1 MNRRLPSLSVRLTP
15 LLCLGLLGWLALLSA
30 KAAPASWSAAADPA
44 APAVQALGMLHQVVA
59 RVGECLQRRDLAS
72 IHLEDVLVHSAMAT
86 LQDVV
91 KQLPP
96 VSQTTFTNHLGELAK
111 ELGELHYY
119 ADVRKQADAER
130 RLLLVMQA
138 LGKIKSHFPEP
149 TLRAATALAERFACP
164 RHPTTTGLRT
174 DICRSCGMEFLQQ
187 VRLMPGHTRAASA
200 ADSGTRAVLRT
211 AAPLA
216 VGKAAE
222 ATLTLVRGDGT
233 SLFSDDLLE
242 THGQRLQM
250 FLVDAGLS
258 ELHYALPTHSARP
271 GEFSFAFTPRKP
283 GNYFAWVDARP
294 APSGW
299 QEDIAT
305 SLASDGT
312 GEPFTNRAPV
322 SEVNIGG
329 LKFALRFNTPVLRAG
344 VPAGGRLRV
353 SRADGSGFDQL
364 EPVAGA
370 FVQWF
375 GICED
380 RQTVFR
386 FSSKGR
392 PVLKAQARG
401 GADTE
406 FICTAPRGGFVRLF
420 AVVQVAGVPVAATF
434 GVVASP

>member
-1 MNRRLPSLSVRLTP
+1 
-15 LLCLGLLGWLALLSA
+15 
-30 KAAPASWSAAADPA
+30 
-44 APAVQALGMLHQVVA
+44 MLHQVVA

-86 LQDVV
+86 LRDVV
-91 KQLPP
+91 KQLPSA
-96 VSQTTFTNHLGELAK
+96 SQTAFTNQLDELGK

-149 TLRAATALAERFACP
+149 TLRTATALAERFACP
-164 RHPTTTGLRT
+164 RHPATPGLRT
-174 DICRSCGMEFLQQ
+174 DICRQCGMEFLQQ
-187 VRLMPGHTRAASA
+187 VRLMPGHTNAA
-200 ADSGTRAVLRT
+200 ADSSTRAVLRT

-216 VGKAAE
+216 VGQAAA
-222 ATLTLVRGDGT
+222 ATLTLARGDGT
-233 SLFSDDLLE
+233 PLFSDDLLE
-242 THGQRLQM
+242 THGQRLQV

-258 ELHYALPTHSARP
+258 ELHYALPLHSARP

-283 GNYFAWVDARP
+283 GNYFAWIDARP
-294 APSGW
+294 APAGW
-299 QEDIAT
+299 QENIAT
-305 SLASDGT
+305 SLAGDGT
-312 GEPFTNRAPV
+312 GELFTNRAPV
-322 SEVNIGG
+322 SEVSSGG
-329 LKFALRFNTPVLRAG
+329 LKFTLHFNTPVLRAG

-353 SRADGSGFDQL
+353 SRANGSGFAQL
-364 EPVAGA
+364 EPLAGA
-370 FVQWF
+370 LVQWI

-392 PVLKAQARG
+392 PILKAQARG
-401 GADTE
+401 GPDTE
-406 FICTAPRGGFVRLF
+406 FTCTAPRGGFVRLF

-434 GVVASP
+434 GIVASP

>member
-1 MNRRLPSLSVRLTP
+1 MNRRLPSLSVRFTP
-15 LLCLGLLGWLALLSA
+15 LLCLGLLCWLLLWPA

-44 APAVQALGMLHQVVA
+44 SPAVQALGMLHQVVA
-59 RVGECLQRRDLAS
+59 RTSESIQRRDLAS

-86 LQDVV
+86 LRDVV

-96 VSQTTFTNHLGELAK
+96 ASQTTFTNQLDELGK

-149 TLRAATALAERFACP
+149 TLRAATVLAERFACP
-164 RHPTTTGLRT
+164 RHPATPGLRT
-174 DICRSCGMEFLQQ
+174 DICRQCGMEFLQQ
-187 VRLMPGHTRAASA
+187 VRLMPGHTNAAAA
-200 ADSGTRAVLRT
+200 ADSSTRAVLRT
-211 AAPLA
+211 ATPFA
-216 VGKAAE
+216 VGQAAA
-222 ATLTLVRGDGT
+222 ATMILARGDGT
-233 SLFSDDLLE
+233 PLFSDDLLV
-242 THGQRLQM
+242 THGQRLQV

-258 ELHYALPTHSARP
+258 ELHYALPSHSARP

-283 GNYFAWVDARP
+283 GNYFAWIDARP
-294 APSGW
+294 APAGW
-299 QEDIAT
+299 QLNIAT
-305 SLASDGT
+305 SLAVDGT
-312 GEPFTNRAPV
+312 GELFTNRVPV
-322 SEVNIGG
+322 SEANSGG
-329 LKFALRFNTPVLRAG
+329 LKFTLHFNTPVLRAG

-364 EPVAGA
+364 EPLVGA
-370 FVQWF
+370 LVQWF

-401 GADTE
+401 GPDTE